1 MTCCEASTATAG
13 SGWYV
18 QGPEHEAFQ
27 KEFAE
32 FIGMAHC
39 VGVAS
44 GTDALE
50 LAIRA
55 VGEGRVG
62 TVLTAANAGGYTTT
76 AARRA
81 GRDVTYADVDPTHLC
96 LSPGS

>member
-1 MTCCEASTATAG
+1 MTVPINDLLRGFNEHREELLAALVRVAQ

-18 QGPEHEAFQ
+18 HGPEHEAFQ
-27 KEFAE
+27 REFAD
-32 FIGMAHC
+32 FVGVGHC

-55 VGEGRVG
+55 VGKGRSG
-62 TVLTAANAGGYTTT
+62 TVLTAANAGGPRPRPPV
-76 AARRA
+76 APDAR
-81 GRDVTYADVDPTHLC
+81 
-96 LSPGS
+96 S